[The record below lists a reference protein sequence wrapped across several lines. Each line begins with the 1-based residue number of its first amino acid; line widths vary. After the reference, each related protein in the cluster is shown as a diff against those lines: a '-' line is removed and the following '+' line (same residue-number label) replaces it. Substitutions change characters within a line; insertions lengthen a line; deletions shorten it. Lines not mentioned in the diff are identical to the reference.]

1 MEQLI
6 IGFSDSFPHCKAAVP
21 RSVGMIGLKT
31 SRGLIEFPLLRY
43 VVCSTVFHRIV
54 NH

>member
-21 RSVGMIGLKT
+21 RSVGNGWPENEQGID
-31 SRGLIEFPLLRY
+31 
-43 VVCSTVFHRIV
+43 
-54 NH
+54 